1 VFVVLTPHYLRDNV
15 QSGSGRRIFII
26 REIMDSMT
34 STLSSENIN
43 GKELKV
49 FKVLILGDS
58 GTGKT
63 ALVRRSVHDFF
74 TEGYRSTI
82 GVDFSLKVLR
92 WSEDLEIRL
101 QMWDLA
107 GQDRFN
113 HLSRLYFNK
122 AAGVL
127 LVCDQSTE
135 KSLEGIIKW
144 KKELDSKLNDNIP
157 AVIICN
163 KEDIREPSKDSDDD
177 LEIEE
182 IARDLGVCAWTRTSA
197 KTGDGVEEGIRTL
210 VWQMLERENL
220 LAYEGFS
227 RSDSIITLTR
237 PISRR
242 EHCVGMCWS
251 SSSQ

>member
-1 VFVVLTPHYLRDNV
+1 MDNF
-15 QSGSGRRIFII
+15 SINNG
-26 REIMDSMT
+26 
-34 STLSSENIN
+34 LSDE
-43 GKELKV
+43 KELKV

-122 AAGVL
+122 ASGAL
-127 LVCDQSTE
+127 LVCDQSSE
-135 KSLEGIIKW
+135 RSLEGIIKW
-144 KKELDSKLNDNIP
+144 KKELDSKLTDTP
-157 AVIICN
+157 VVILVN
-163 KEDIREPSKDSDDD
+163 KDD
-177 LEIEE
+177 LREE
-182 IARDLGVCAWTRTSA
+182 NGVSNDDIAMEELARDLNILSWTRTSA
-197 KTGDGVEEGIRTL
+197 KTGDGVEEGIRSL
-210 VWQMLERENL
+210 VWQMLEREHNL
-220 LAYEGFS
+220 EYGDMA
-227 RSDSIITLTR
+227 RSDSIITLTN
-237 PISRR
+237 PAKKSS
-242 EHCVGMCWS
+242 CSSMCWNYTAK
-251 SSSQ
+251 

>member
-1 VFVVLTPHYLRDNV
+1 MN
-15 QSGSGRRIFII
+15 
-26 REIMDSMT
+26 SMEQR
-34 STLSSENIN
+34 LGERNN
-43 GKELKV
+43 LVEERELKV

-92 WSEDLEIRL
+92 WTEDLEIRL

-135 KSLEGIIKW
+135 KSLEG
-144 KKELDSKLNDNIP
+144 
-157 AVIICN
+157 
-163 KEDIREPSKDSDDD
+163 
-177 LEIEE
+177 
-182 IARDLGVCAWTRTSA
+182 
-197 KTGDGVEEGIRTL
+197 
-210 VWQMLERENL
+210 
-220 LAYEGFS
+220 
-227 RSDSIITLTR
+227 
-237 PISRR
+237 
-242 EHCVGMCWS
+242 
-251 SSSQ
+251 

>member
-1 VFVVLTPHYLRDNV
+1 MGVGV
-15 QSGSGRRIFII
+15 GRIIII
-26 REIMDSMT
+26 REIMESMT

-135 KSLEGIIKW
+135 KSMEGIIKW

-163 KEDIREPSKDSDDD
+163 KEDIRQQSKESDDD

-197 KTGDGVEEGIRTL
+197 KTGDGVEEGIR
-210 VWQMLERENL
+210 
-220 LAYEGFS
+220 
-227 RSDSIITLTR
+227 
-237 PISRR
+237 
-242 EHCVGMCWS
+242 
-251 SSSQ
+251 